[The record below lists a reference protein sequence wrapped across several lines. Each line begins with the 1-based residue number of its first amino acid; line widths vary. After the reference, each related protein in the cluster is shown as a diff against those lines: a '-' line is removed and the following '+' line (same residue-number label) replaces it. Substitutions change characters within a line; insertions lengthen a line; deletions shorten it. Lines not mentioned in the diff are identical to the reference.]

1 MNITDIYISNMPN
14 KRNLIIKSTTTNILK
29 SEFISDQIKYG
40 PEILHQV
47 NKKNIS
53 NNYPAIIF

>member
-1 MNITDIYISNMPN
+1 MPN